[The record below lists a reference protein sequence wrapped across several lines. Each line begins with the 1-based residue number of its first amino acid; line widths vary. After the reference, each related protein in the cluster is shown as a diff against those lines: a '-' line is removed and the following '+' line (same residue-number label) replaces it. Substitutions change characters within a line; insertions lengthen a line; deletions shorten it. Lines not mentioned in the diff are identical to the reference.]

1 MGKSDYRG
9 DLQGAGES
17 DYCARSY
24 TEEKWVDW
32 LLGAVPEPQRADM
45 AVHLA
50 ECPCCRRVRN
60 DWEGILGIGADP
72 EESADT
78 FPPSSSSYA
87 AERESS
93 AVNAAPSDRV
103 RRRLRRRVRL
113 TGLFRSVQESFAGRA
128 KIGAV
133 LACVFLLLAGV
144 GIFVQK
150 DNRDDPWSRYV
161 QRYEPEALSV
171 MMSPESIAFPLD
183 EGRMEPGSGMVWYNE
198 DSREMLML
206 VGGLIPREDQVVQV
220 WAVKEGDRDSLG
232 LLQYHAYRAHL
243 YVKDKDALPLQ
254 EADNLVLTIEP
265 KNGNP
270 IAGPWLDT
278 ISVDL
283 SGRLE

>member
-1 MGKSDYRG
+1 MGRSVFRYA
-9 DLQGAGES
+9 LPGADES
-17 DYCARSY
+17 AFCAKSY

-32 LLGAVPEPQRADM
+32 LLGAVPEPLRSDM
-45 AVHLA
+45 AAHLA

-60 DWEGILGIGADP
+60 DWEGILGIGTDP
-72 EESADT
+72 EGSAET
-78 FPPSSSSYA
+78 FPPLSSSSA
-87 AERESS
+87 AERGSS
-93 AVNAAPSDRV
+93 GANAAPSDSI

-113 TGLFRSVQESFAGRA
+113 TGLFRSAKELFAGKA

-144 GIFVQK
+144 GIIVQK
-150 DNRDDPWSRYV
+150 DHRVESWSRYV

-183 EGRMEPGSGMVWYNE
+183 KGRMEPGSGMVWYNE
-198 DSREMLML
+198 ASREMLML
-206 VGGLIPREDQVVQV
+206 VGGLIPSEDQVVQV

-243 YVKDKDALPLQ
+243 YVKDKDALQ
-254 EADNLVLTIEP
+254 EADNIVLTIEP
-265 KNGNP
+265 KDGYP
-270 IAGPWLDT
+270 FAGPWLDT

-283 SGRLE
+283 SGGWSNR